1 MNGLNVKV
9 RDLVKVH
16 RTGKIEVQALRG
28 LNMDVESGE
37 MIAIIGP
44 SGSGKTTLLNI
55 VGGLDTTTAGTVLV
69 GDTNVTSLSV
79 SQLVDYRRKMV
90 GHIFQTLN
98 LIPTLTAEENVE
110 FSMVASGVS
119 RRERS
124 ERVDE
129 LLDTVGL
136 TDRAHHKPEE
146 LSGGE
151 QQRIALAAAL
161 ANDAP
166 VLLADEPTGELD
178 TVNAKCV
185 VDFLAKVNRE
195 FGKTIIMVTHDPSV
209 ARAANRILRI
219 EDGVIKMT
227 VAPSEVIVEEKA
239 VSYTDQLRAR
249 IAEINE
255 QMLQLDEAFRSSKIS
270 GDEYTDKRI
279 KLKQTLGSLR
289 EELSRMGV
297 VT

>member
-16 RTGKIEVQALRG
+16 HTGKIEVQALRG
-28 LNMDVESGE
+28 LSMVVDAGE

-55 VGGLDTTTAGTVLV
+55 VGGLDTATAGTVQV
-69 GDTNVTSLSV
+69 GDTGVTSLSV
-79 SQLVDYRRKMV
+79 TQLVDYRRKMV

-119 RRERS
+119 RAERRG
-124 ERVDE
+124 RVNE
-129 LLDTVGL
+129 LLETVGL
-136 TDRAHHKPEE
+136 TDRANHKPEE

-185 VDFLAKVNRE
+185 VDYLVKVNRDL
-195 FGKTIIMVTHDPSV
+195 GKTIIMVTHDPSV
-209 ARAANRILRI
+209 ARAAHRILRI

-227 VAPSEVIVEEKA
+227 LTPSDVILEEKA

-249 IAEINE
+249 IGEIDE
-255 QMLQLDEAFRSSKIS
+255 QIQQLDKDFKSSMIT
-270 GDEYTDKRI
+270 GDDYTEKRI
-279 KLKQTLGSLR
+279 KLKQILGSLK
-289 EELSRMGV
+289 EELSRMGLV
-297 VT
+297 A